1 MFQICEIMTYFIKGS
16 SSLLFLISTTKAFYC
31 SRLILW
37 KFSNVFLIGASFL
50 CNATEYKPILLLFDY
65 FAIYMVSIS
74 YINNIYINIPYTI
87 LLILE
92 YKKKNSIENIKN
104 IAFLTAIVKSI
115 VNTYLYLDI
124 VYYNII
130 IISSL
135 LGITTYII
143 RYLLYSKNNHNYK
156 IALTY
161 LFHICIM
168 NILYISSITAV

>member
-1 MFQICEIMTYFIKGS
+1 MEIFK
-16 SSLLFLISTTKAFYC
+16 C
-31 SRLILW
+31 
-37 KFSNVFLIGASFL
+37 FLIGASFL
-50 CNATEYKPILLLFDY
+50 CNATEYKPILLLLDY
-65 FAIYMVSIS
+65 FAIYIVSIS